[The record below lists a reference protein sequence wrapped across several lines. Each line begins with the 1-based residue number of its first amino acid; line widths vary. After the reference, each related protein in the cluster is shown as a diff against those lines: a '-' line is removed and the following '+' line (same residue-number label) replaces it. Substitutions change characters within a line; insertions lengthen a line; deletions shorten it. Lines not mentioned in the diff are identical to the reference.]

1 MGYNPGE
8 MIDVFVK
15 VRGGWKSKRYKVV
28 QETDKFITI
37 TNGMYKNTINK
48 YNLKTGRVE
57 IEKVE
62 SEVPAMGAKQKITD
76 DQLLQE
82 IKEHGLNKKTK
93 EFIAQQYNIGLH
105 TVDYR
110 IDALRES
117 GKLKDVLLDDFQG
130 KDIKGTDVL
139 INEGSKT
146 DENEKVE
153 NKNSKLPHGRIL
165 VPSDFKGKIM
175 NYRIYEN
182 NGGFTMKRPNGTTVM
197 PMDFSEVEDLIRELQ
212 ELCKVNGVVI
222 ER

>member
-139 INEGSKT
+139 INEGSK
-146 DENEKVE
+146 KVE